1 MILILIKVTKQKP
14 ISAAIKRLIWNA
26 NIGENKMALL

>member
-1 MILILIKVTKQKP
+1 MILILIIVIKTKS